1 MIDHDAW
8 TSGGRRAVIR
18 VGAARQRKQNIRPP
32 RISLSFFGDG
42 FEIAISEKGPPK
54 TDHGPLPIIG

>member
-18 VGAARQRKQNIRPP
+18 VGAARQRKQNI
-32 RISLSFFGDG
+32 
-42 FEIAISEKGPPK
+42 FEIYLVAKVIFGINSEG
-54 TDHGPLPIIG
+54 I